1 MTKHIPR
8 QTIHEILSDLKGSVG
23 LYIELLDTGETFEID
38 PSRLFPSASVI
49 KIPMLSLLL
58 RDVATGRAD
67 WSAPHKV
74 AACNRVGG
82 TGILTYLDADYAP
95 SLKTLAF
102 LMITLSDNTATN
114 EIMDMIGI
122 ERFNEFW
129 KSQGFEHIL
138 LGRKMLDFEA
148 VKQGRNNYMCAGEA
162 GRLLSRIARGE
173 DGRPEDCETILDFM
187 AHQQCIN
194 KLPALLPAIPS
205 WARAD
210 ERAHIKPNTVLVAN
224 KTGDLT
230 GIQHDVGVF
239 TLPDRRRYVIAMF
252 TGELES
258 DRAGIEAIARVSR
271 IVYDVVR

>member
-38 PSRLFPSASVI
+38 PGRVFPSASVI

-58 RDVATGRAD
+58 RDVAAGRAN
-67 WSAPHKV
+67 WSAPRKV
-74 AACNRVGG
+74 TACNRVGG

-148 VKQGRNNYMCAGEA
+148 IKQGRNNYMCAGEA

-252 TGELES
+252 TGGLES

-271 IVYDVVR
+271 TVYDAVI